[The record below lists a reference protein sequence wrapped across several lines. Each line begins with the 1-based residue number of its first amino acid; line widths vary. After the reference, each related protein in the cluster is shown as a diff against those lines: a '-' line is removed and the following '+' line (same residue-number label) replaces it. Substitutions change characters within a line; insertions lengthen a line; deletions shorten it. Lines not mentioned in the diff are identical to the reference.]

1 MNALILVLILQ
12 VLDIITTMVALQ
24 REGLAE
30 GNPYIKK
37 LMDKI
42 GVIPALLLIK
52 GAFIAFLLWAYPL
65 VPEPVLWMLAAFYVW
80 VIYNNV
86 KLIRS
91 VK

>member
-12 VLDIITTMVALQ
+12 VLDVVTTIVALQ
-24 REGLAE
+24 REGLVE

-42 GVIPALLLIK
+42 GVFPALLLIK
-52 GAFIAFLLWAYPL
+52 GVFIAFLLWAYPL
-65 VPEPVLWMLAAFYVW
+65 VPEPVLWVLAAFYVW

-91 VK
+91 AK